1 MSNLKSRSFFNLIF
15 GHASLQIKICNLHS
29 KMCFDSSFIDLI
41 IVEIETNVLKIPS
54 IQQSGGKEHVG

>member
-1 MSNLKSRSFFNLIF
+1 
-15 GHASLQIKICNLHS
+15 
-29 KMCFDSSFIDLI
+29 MCFDSSFIDLI